1 MKKYYLF
8 LFILILTGCG
18 KTTTVLN
25 HFGNNEKAA
34 YAIQHT
40 KKVDLIEANK
50 VKAMLFATYLNKV
63 DKKYTSKKFNSFI
76 IGFHRVN
83 KNQHELFENNY
94 KLTLNGKEADFIQ
107 EINKNDNDLLKYIS
121 LKNPW
126 AKYYLIKFKND
137 ENNKLIL
144 NLSQGQLDLISL
156 KFEKKKIFVGT
167 LK

>member
-8 LFILILTGCG
+8 LFVLILAGCG

-34 YAIQHT
+34 YAIQYT
-40 KKVDLIEANK
+40 KKVDLSKNNK

-63 DKKYTSKKFNSFI
+63 DEKYNSKKFDSFI

-83 KNQHELFENNY
+83 KNQHELFQNNY
-94 KLTLNGKEADFIQ
+94 KLTLNGKEADFIK
-107 EINKNDNDLLKYIS
+107 EINKNNSDLLKYIS

-126 AKYYLIKFKND
+126 AKYYLIKFKSN
-137 ENNKLIL
+137 ENNELIL
-144 NLSQGQLDLISL
+144 NLSQELLGSTSL